1 MFAILVPVS
10 LFPLVATLLWAENK
24 AKRLGLVQPVR
35 PSGGT
40 RWDQRALQL
49 ASQLDLVGLAL
60 LGAAVSLILLPLT
73 LAENAKGQ
81 WRNRESSRVWLACA
95 LSAHSFP

>member
-35 PSGGT
+35 PPGGT

-81 WRNRESSRVWLACA
+81 WRNCESLRVSLACA
-95 LSAHSFP
+95 LLAHSFP